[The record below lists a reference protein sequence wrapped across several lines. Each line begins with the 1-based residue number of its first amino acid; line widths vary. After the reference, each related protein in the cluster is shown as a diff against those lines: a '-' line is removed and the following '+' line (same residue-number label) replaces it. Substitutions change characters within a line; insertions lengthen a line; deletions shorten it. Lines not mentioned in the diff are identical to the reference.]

1 MKKIWLFSSVFFL
14 SLSLCACNNT
24 NTTITRLQILQ
35 NPNKLE
41 YITGELFDPTGL
53 VLGVQF
59 ADGKTS
65 KVTEGYTYSP
75 TEELTEDDIQEMVEN
90 GEMLLI
96 NVQLHK
102 NRRTMKASC
111 QIQATPK
118 FNYYEE

>member
-1 MKKIWLFSSVFFL
+1 M
-14 SLSLCACNNT
+14 
-24 NTTITRLQILQ
+24 IT
-35 NPNKLE
+35 E
-41 YITGELFDPTGL
+41 DY
-53 VLGVQF
+53 
-59 ADGKTS
+59 
-65 KVTEGYTYSP
+65 
-75 TEELTEDDIQEMVEN
+75 EELTEDDIQEMVEN